1 MIVKMKRLTLL
12 CLATDRDATLES
24 LRELGVVHVADVRPP
39 EGDDLDAL
47 RAQLADAERALAAL
61 PAEAQPGNA
70 TAADGDRPA
79 DEVVAEVLALLE
91 RR

>member
-12 CLATDRDATLES
+12 CLATDRDAALES

-47 RAQLADAERALAAL
+47 RARARGCRARAGRLARRGAA
-61 PAEAQPGNA
+61 
-70 TAADGDRPA
+70 
-79 DEVVAEVLALLE
+79 
-91 RR
+91 RRGHRR